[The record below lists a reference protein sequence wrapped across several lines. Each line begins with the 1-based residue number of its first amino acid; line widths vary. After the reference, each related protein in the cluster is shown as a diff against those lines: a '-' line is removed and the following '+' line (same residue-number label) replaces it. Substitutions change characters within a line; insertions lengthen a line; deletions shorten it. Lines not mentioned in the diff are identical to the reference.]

1 MAESGSGYASSASSS
16 VLAFLKIGRV
26 EAFGELAINRRED
39 VTGFRAALLTAKRPR
54 CAQTPNVRDER
65 RNARWYRAVIRYPR
79 RSARATLISANPE
92 RPEMMGESIAQ
103 AIYWKASHFR
113 VWCALHRLCGHDGA
127 GPSISDASRIAEL
140 IDRVPDRNAQLG
152 CPVHLPL
159 SR

>member
-65 RNARWYRAVIRYPR
+65 RNARWYRAVMRYPR

-103 AIYWKASHFR
+103 
-113 VWCALHRLCGHDGA
+113 
-127 GPSISDASRIAEL
+127 PSIGRPLISVSGAPYIGCAGMMALDRASATQAGS
-140 IDRVPDRNAQLG
+140 P
-152 CPVHLPL
+152 
-159 SR
+159 S